1 MKKYF
6 NKKTLS
12 IVLVLAL
19 VAGLFGGYA
28 ISKSN
33 KSSAKNNETSV
44 KEKLIAERNKMHSS
58 NLKMN
63 TEASEKEVVRAI
75 ITLKAESVADTNNI
89 SDYNSKLKSKEN

>member
-33 KSSAKNNETSV
+33 KSSA
-44 KEKLIAERNKMHSS
+44 SS
-58 NLKMN
+58 K
-63 TEASEKEVVRAI
+63 EASINQSLLLREIECI
-75 ITLKAESVADTNNI
+75 ILILRCWHKQETM
-89 SDYNSKLKSKEN
+89 KL